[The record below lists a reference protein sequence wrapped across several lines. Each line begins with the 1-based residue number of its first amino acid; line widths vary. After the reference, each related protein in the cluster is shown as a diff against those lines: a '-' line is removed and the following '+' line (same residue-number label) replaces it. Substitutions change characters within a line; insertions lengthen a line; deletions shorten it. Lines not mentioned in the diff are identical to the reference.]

1 MLPGADLGSVG
12 NPVQP
17 VSAADP
23 AHAVIAAADMRLR
36 GLNRLDQFAI
46 GQQIQAKVVS
56 LFQDGSALVKMG
68 ETAARM
74 VLPANARPGSNV
86 LLTLTS
92 KDPRPTF
99 SMVVESE
106 GDPDGPD
113 TPAGARPGGA
123 GVGSAYTTA
132 GNLGGGSSLA
142 QSELGI
148 SGAAQRGGGVAGA
161 AANAAAGAAQ
171 AANGQPTGP
180 ALPQSANL
188 TLSSA
193 GQMISN
199 LLQAQ
204 PQGATGT
211 ATIVS
216 HAAPLPGP
224 PTMPTPHI
232 AAALHDSVAFS
243 GVFYESHVTEW
254 VDGKRNLADLQREP
268 QAQIGKTIDNTAL
281 LTRADAAST
290 DIGKI
295 VNAQLS
301 TLDQPRITWQGEI
314 WPGQRMEWEIARD
327 DSDGHNAQDDGREA
341 VPTWQSVVR
350 FNFEHLGAVSASIRL
365 VGDQIHMQIRTDN
378 AGADEALRLHGSE
391 LSDSMAAAG
400 TALDSLIVRRQGQ
413 DQDQDQNQG
422 SE

>member
-1 MLPGADLGSVG
+1 MLPGVDLGSAA

-17 VSAADP
+17 VGPVNP
-23 AHAVIAAADMRLR
+23 APAVIAAADMRLQ
-36 GLNRLDQFAI
+36 GMNRLDQFAV

-74 VLPANARPGSNV
+74 VLPPNARPGSNV

-106 GDPDGPD
+106 GDQDGAETGRP
-113 TPAGARPGGA
+113 TGYNAAGAPSSAGGGA
-123 GVGSAYTTA
+123 
-132 GNLGGGSSLA
+132 SLA
-142 QSELGI
+142 QTELGI
-148 SGAAQRGGGVAGA
+148 GGAAQRGAGVAGA
-161 AANAAAGAAQ
+161 AVSSAAGGVQNPNAPAA
-171 AANGQPTGP
+171 GP

-204 PQGATGT
+204 PQGAG

-216 HAAPLPGP
+216 HAPALPGP
-224 PTMPTPHI
+224 PTMPGQQI
-232 AAALHDSVAFS
+232 AAALHDSVALS

-254 VDGKRNLADLQREP
+254 VDGKRNLSDLQREP
-268 QAQIGKTIDNTAL
+268 QAQIAKAADNAGL

-290 DIGKI
+290 EIGKI
-295 VNAQLS
+295 VNAQLG
-301 TLDQPRITWQGEI
+301 TLDQQRITWQGEA
-314 WPGQRMEWEIARD
+314 WPGQKMEWEISRD
-327 DSDGHNAQDDGREA
+327 NGESDGDQARGDGREA
-341 VPTWQSVVR
+341 LPTWQSVVR

-365 VGDQIHMQIRTDN
+365 VGDQIHMQVRTGNDSVN
-378 AGADEALRLHGSE
+378 EALRRHSGE
-391 LSDSMAAAG
+391 LADSMAAAG
-400 TALDSLIVRRQGQ
+400 SSLNSLIVKRDGPGES
-413 DQDQDQNQG
+413 D
-422 SE
+422 S